1 MNNSKIN
8 SALLLHFVSIVMV
21 FESIFMLVAV
31 ALSYCYHEAIAN
43 KMFLSFFGT
52 AAVGIILNILTRK
65 QRFHEPNMR
74 ESFIIVSLGWVIMGL
89 VGTIPYLVTQ
99 SIPSFVNAYFESFSG
114 FTTTGSSILA
124 DIEALPKSI
133 LFWRAETHWIG
144 GMGIIVLVIAIMPF
158 LKIHGIYL
166 FYSEAS
172 SLDNDKIST
181 RITKVARNLWF
192 IYMGLTVVEIILLV
206 FGGMPLFDSV
216 CHSFATIATGGF
228 STKNDSIASYSPYIQ
243 YVIIVF
249 MLLSGINFSIHF
261 LLLKRKFKEALRNEE
276 LRLYLLII
284 FIVGAVLTT
293 VLFMQHREYDLEQS
307 FRSAYFQVVSIM
319 TCTGFATADYLLW
332 PVQAM
337 ALIAALMLIGAS
349 SGSTGGGIKVIRYLI
364 AFKRLKHSFHE
375 IFFPN
380 RINPIRY
387 NGSSIKDDFI
397 RQVMTFISV
406 YLVILF
412 IATLI
417 MMLWTGDMATSF
429 GSVAT
434 SMAGIG
440 PGFGTVGP
448 VSNFLHLPVGAK
460 YFLTFLMLIGRLE
473 IYVVLAIFSRTFW
486 LD

>member
-1 MNNSKIN
+1 
-8 SALLLHFVSIVMV
+8 MV
-21 FESIFMLVAV
+21 FEGIFMFVAV
-31 ALSYCYHEAIAN
+31 AISYYYHEEIAS
-43 KMFLSFFGT
+43 KMLLSFAGT
-52 AAVGIILNILTRK
+52 VGVGLALNILTRK
-65 QRFHEPNMR
+65 ARFQEPNMR

-89 VGTIPYLVTQ
+89 VGTIPYLVTK
-99 SIPSFVNAYFESFSG
+99 SIPSFTNAYFESFSG

-166 FYSEAS
+166 FSSES
-172 SLDNDKIST
+172 SSVENEKIST

-192 IYMGLTVVEIILLV
+192 IYLGLTVAEVILLV
-206 FGGMPLFDSV
+206 LGGMPLFDSV
-216 CHSFATIATGGF
+216 CHAFATIATGGF
-228 STKNDSIASYSPYIQ
+228 STKNDSIAGYSPYLQ
-243 YVIIVF
+243 YVVIVF
-249 MLLSGINFSIHF
+249 MLLSGINFSMHF
-261 LLLKRKFKEALRNEE
+261 LFLKRKYREILKNEE
-276 LRLYLLII
+276 LRWYLII
-284 FIVGAVLTT
+284 VFTVGAIITAVLYY
-293 VLFMQHREYDLEQS
+293 QHQEYNLERS
-307 FRSAYFQVVSIM
+307 FRSAFFQVVSII
-319 TCTGFATADYLLW
+319 TCTGFATADYLQW
-332 PVQAM
+332 PVQAI
-337 ALIAALMLIGAS
+337 ALIAMLMLIGAS
-349 SGSTGGGIKVIRYLI
+349 SGSTGGGIKVIRYVI
-364 AFKRLKHSFHE
+364 AFKHFKHTFHD

-380 RINPIRY
+380 RINPVRY
-387 NGSSIKDDFI
+387 NGNSLKDDFI

-412 IATLI
+412 SGTLL
-417 MMLWTGDMATSF
+417 MMLWTKDMPTSF
-429 GSVAT
+429 GAVAT

-448 VSNFLHLPVGAK
+448 VSNFLHLPAAAK